1 MKNIPLQSWLH
12 PPGNS
17 TIPLVNSD
25 VQKIIDG
32 LAKHNA
38 ASCTVCSRK
47 RKSKGTKS
55 GIHREPLYEVHV
67 NDYTA
72 PLYEEGESIRPS
84 VPPKQAI
91 STVLSQLK
99 DEFHHLKLYLRLN
112 NSNNRQYQTLT
123 TQYEGLDPGHGK
135 RKRKTIADKL
145 RDVLEEFEAKA
156 DQIYALYDV
165 VEGARQGMGAEARS
179 SWLEL

>member
-1 MKNIPLQSWLH
+1 MSRMTLPRIQVMRSMRKKSEPKRRRYCIFDILMKNIPLQSWLH
-12 PPGNS
+12 PPGS
-17 TIPLVNSD
+17 SRIPLVNSD

-38 ASCTVCSRK
+38 SSCTVCSRK
-47 RKSKGTKS
+47 RKSKGTKG
-55 GIHREPLYEVHV
+55 GIQREPLYEVHV

-99 DEFHHLKLYLRLN
+99 DEFHHLKLYFVP
-112 NSNNRQYQTLT
+112 Q
-123 TQYEGLDPGHGK
+123 
-135 RKRKTIADKL
+135 
-145 RDVLEEFEAKA
+145 V
-156 DQIYALYDV
+156 
-165 VEGARQGMGAEARS
+165 
-179 SWLEL
+179 